1 MSTPPTPGQRLI
13 LRTDGA
19 ARGNPGPAAAG
30 IVIQTEAGA
39 DLVRDK
45 KYLGHMTNNQAEYR
59 ALIFGLQSA
68 LPLQPAALLVKMD
81 SELVVRQMQGKYQVK
96 SADLLPLFQDARAL
110 VAQLGRV
117 TFAHVPRN
125 ENATADALANKAL
138 DEQRRA

>member
-1 MSTPPTPGQRLI
+1 MNTPPIPGQRLI

-30 IVIQTEAGA
+30 IVIQTEAGV

-96 SADLLPLFQDARAL
+96 SVDLLPLFQEARGL
-110 VAQLGRV
+110 VAQLTRV
-117 TFAHVPRN
+117 TFAHVPRSD
-125 ENATADALANKAL
+125 NAAADALANKAL
-138 DEQRRA
+138 DEQRRP